1 MTLLPLHQDH
11 FHPSLNH
18 LSPLNPSF
26 LHSYCLSIHFL
37 RNGQR
42 DHSKNT
48 NVIIPLSC
56 SNSFNSSPLPQRSQ
70 PDLQG
75 SSRSDPSCPSRW
87 SPMRPIPPS
96 PFQSSIESSSL
107 LSQGPPSSFVFA
119 SYTLL
124 FPCQGLLIF
133 QVTGCLAL
141 PPGPLPDLVMRSDL
155 VIYKFSRHLTH
166 THLLSFPCTH
176 MTILMTRLKIP

>member
-1 MTLLPLHQDH
+1 MVRGTILKTQMW
-11 FHPSLNH
+11 
-18 LSPLNPSF
+18 
-26 LHSYCLSIHFL
+26 
-37 RNGQR
+37 
-42 DHSKNT
+42 
-48 NVIIPLSC
+48 
-56 SNSFNSSPLPQRSQ
+56 SQ

-133 QVTGCLAL
+133 QVTACLAL

-176 MTILMTRLKIP
+176 MTILMTRLKIPWLGLHLCDSLPYFWCSVQWSSGYSINICWVNI